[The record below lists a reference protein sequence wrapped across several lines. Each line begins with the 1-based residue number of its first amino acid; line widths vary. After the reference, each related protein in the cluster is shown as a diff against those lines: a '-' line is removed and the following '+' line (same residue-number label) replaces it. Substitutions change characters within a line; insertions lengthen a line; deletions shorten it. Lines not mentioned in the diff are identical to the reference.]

1 MNKFKMTLVLMI
13 GMLAKTE
20 QNFAQQSK
28 QNNNM
33 KNITETQYAA
43 IDNQKIAYRKMGKG
57 TPIILANRF
66 RGTLDTWDPLF
77 LELLAK
83 NNTVITF
90 DYAGI
95 GYSTGELPLDIKDVA
110 AEITQLAD
118 YLKIDRFNVMGWSY
132 GGWVAQYATF
142 MNPNRVLKT
151 VLIGTNPMGKNE
163 VPFEPV
169 FLERALKPVNDFEDA
184 VVLFFE
190 PKSETSRASAA
201 ASMGRIMEHADWT
214 KVPSTQEVFQRYFAS
229 NNAIAEDQEN
239 FRAAYSTLKTPVLV
253 LSGDH
258 DISFAAENWFPLL
271 RNAPTLQHIIFPAAG
286 HAPQFQYLEL
296 SVMYI
301 NSFLNQK

>member
-1 MNKFKMTLVLMI
+1 MLSNANKSL
-13 GMLAKTE
+13 
-20 QNFAQQSK
+20 AQQLKSNK
-28 QNNNM
+28 KM
-33 KNITETQYAA
+33 ELSTETKYAL
-43 IDNQKIAYRKMGKG
+43 IGNQKIAYRKIGKG
-57 TPIILANRF
+57 SPIIIANRF

-77 LELLAK
+77 LALLAK

-95 GYSTGELPLDIKDVA
+95 GYSTGKLPLDIKEVA
-110 AEITQLAD
+110 AEITKLAD
-118 YLKIDRFNVMGWSY
+118 YLKIDKFNVMGWSY
-132 GGWVAQYATF
+132 GGWVAQYAMF

-190 PKSETSRASAA
+190 PKSAASRAAA
-201 ASMGRIMEHADWT
+201 QASMGRIMKHADWGR
-214 KVPSTQEVFQRYFAS
+214 VPHTQEVFQRYFAS
-229 NNAIAEDQEN
+229 NNAIAQDKEN
-239 FRAAYSTLKTPVLV
+239 FRGAYAMLKTPLLV

-271 RNAPTLQHIIFPAAG
+271 KNAPTLQHIIFPAAG
-286 HAPQFQYLEL
+286 HAPQFQYPEL
-296 SVMYI
+296 ASSYI
-301 NSFLNQK
+301 NTFINN